1 MYIKI
6 YATDKATKQDF
17 EDLCY
22 VGHDKPE
29 KPVFFHFAD
38 ETAIDS
44 KHYAFVVNAYEEV
57 TPC

>member
-17 EDLCY
+17 EDVCY

-44 KHYAFVVNAYEEV
+44 KHYAFIVNAYEEI
-57 TPC
+57 